1 MGFLKLP
8 EALTIRSFN
17 QASYKHP
24 ACLSFVSVEGLIM
37 FDPRHVSFMQKL
49 VVRRTSVHIS
59 RHAFT
64 LHIYLIYDV
73 QVPYSMI
80 QYKKI

>member
-1 MGFLKLP
+1 
-8 EALTIRSFN
+8 
-17 QASYKHP
+17 
-24 ACLSFVSVEGLIM
+24 M

-64 LHIYLIYDV
+64 LHIYLIYDSYDV
-73 QVPYSMI
+73 QAPYSMI
-80 QYKKI
+80 QYDDIKRCKKMYLKKK

>member
-1 MGFLKLP
+1 
-8 EALTIRSFN
+8 
-17 QASYKHP
+17 
-24 ACLSFVSVEGLIM
+24 M

-64 LHIYLIYDV
+64 LHIYLIYDSYDV

-80 QYKKI
+80 QYDDIKRCKTKTSSQIPNLMGAAGALGRAAA